1 MDVFDENDEFGIH
14 LHMANECL
22 CLLDVDEFKQN
33 GFGIWMSFCMSF
45 QHEQPACLKPNC
57 MFYFWKLPH
66 VFEMVFDVF
75 EVFATS
81 ANETGNGY
89 GTVGM
94 NSHVN
99 SSWTVAFL
107 LVEKDAWL
115 ASCRCLLPEGTA
127 RQEEAQYSMLL
138 VDCM

>member
-1 MDVFDENDEFGIH
+1 MIVLMFWLSRTLEMMQNDMRTSGMRFWYTTGFVQEEELFMDVFDENDEFGIH

-66 VFEMVFDVF
+66 VFVMSFVC
-75 EVFATS
+75 FA
-81 ANETGNGY
+81 NG
-89 GTVGM
+89 
-94 NSHVN
+94 
-99 SSWTVAFL
+99 
-107 LVEKDAWL
+107 
-115 ASCRCLLPEGTA
+115 
-127 RQEEAQYSMLL
+127 
-138 VDCM
+138 